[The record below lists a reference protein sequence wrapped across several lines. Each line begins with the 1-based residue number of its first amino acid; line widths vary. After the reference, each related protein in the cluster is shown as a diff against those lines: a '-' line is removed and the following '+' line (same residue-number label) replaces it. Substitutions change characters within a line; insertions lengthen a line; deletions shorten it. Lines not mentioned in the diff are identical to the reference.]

1 MVLNVTLR
9 NVVIEADEAV
19 IVVVVVVVVVVA
31 AVVAGG
37 GGGARTG
44 CFLRAAFADTYVGLN
59 S

>member
-9 NVVIEADEAV
+9 NVVIEADDAV
-19 IVVVVVVVVVVA
+19 IVVVVVVVVA